1 MPAFES
7 IIGLCRLSSTCR
19 VAGADLFVKT
29 TASAEVAALTE
40 AIEGGGRRVTVLFA
54 GKECVLGVTGVDS
67 GCPIELVVPGV
78 SKGAEVVA
86 QNVGALIGHN
96 MGRFQVQAPE
106 AFYLIDEDYAL
117 GEGAVPEIVG
127 AYLRCIE
134 FSELLRLVADD
145 FRPGAGSAG
154 TAIILTGRKLS
165 IPLTYQ
171 QWVLDD
177 VPSEKALADSRCAI
191 FEDHLKTGRIEALK
205 RVLVRFLFNVS
216 AEQRFEVLLK
226 SWEEIVQAFLSDFD
240 IYASGFNF
248 DKARE
253 EFERRKLDFVVKMNA
268 ASSDAMA
275 KLIAIPVGQ
284 GLLASQMK
292 TDASYAVVNHALLTA
307 SLVFL
312 LVAAMLIA
320 AHVLTIRQVGSELK
334 AESDMLRQRA
344 LPTYTQL
351 RPMIH
356 QLQTR
361 IRFHQWAVPIIM
373 SILLLVTSGM
383 TFVAYAQLTG
393 RT

>member
-40 AIEGGGRRVTVLFA
+40 AIEGGGRRVTVLSA
-54 GKECVLGVTGVDS
+54 GKECVLGVKGVDS

-134 FSELLRLVADD
+134 FSELLKLVADD

-177 VPSEKALADSRCAI
+177 VPSEKALADSRSEI
-191 FEDHLKTGRIEALK
+191 FEDHLRTGRIEALK

-334 AESDMLRQRA
+334 AESDILRQRA